1 MLSTRFTTLV
11 GCSVPIQQAGMGGVA
26 GPGLAAAVAAAGAL
40 GMIGGARIPA
50 PVLTQVLDELREK
63 APGAVGVNIL
73 MPFLDRACVEVAASR
88 VRVVEFF
95 YDTPDPALI
104 RMVHA
109 GGALACWQI
118 GSEDE
123 ARAAADAGADLIV
136 ARGMEAGGHVRGT
149 IGLLPLLDRVLGTVD
164 VPVVAAG
171 GIATA
176 RGMAAALAAGADAV
190 RVGTRFVVAEECDAH
205 PAYQDALI
213 RAGAG
218 DTVLT
223 EAFSVMWPHA
233 PHRVLRSAVVAAQA
247 HPSDQV
253 GEIVLGGER
262 FSAAALR
269 RAHADS
275 PDHWSDRGDGALR
288 RPVRGRG
295 AGEAAGRGD
304 HPRAGQWDDQP
315 AGALG
320 ARPRGHHGVGR
331 PIVPRAVVL
340 RRIVEEQTDGEHV
353 VVGVRIER
361 PAIGLGPDLVGRA
374 VVDAQR
380 RRPAPDVDTERSP

>member
-136 ARGMEAGGHVRGT
+136 AQGMEAGGPRARDHRPAAAPRSRARHGRRAGGCRGRHRHRAGHGRRARRGGRCRARGDAIRRRRGVRRASRLSGCADP
-149 IGLLPLLDRVLGTVD
+149 GGGGRHGPHRGVLGD
-164 VPVVAAG
+164 VAARAAPGPALG
-171 GIATA
+171 GGCGAGAPVRSGGRNRARWRAFFRCRASPCPRRLARPLERSRRWRSTPASPWARCRRGSRPRRSSASWRTEQPVCWCAGRTPPRAPRRRTPDRSARRCPPSHRRGADRRRARRRWSADRTA
-176 RGMAAALAAGADAV
+176 RDRPGSGSG
-190 RVGTRFVVAEECDAH
+190 GTC
-205 PAYQDALI
+205 
-213 RAGAG
+213 G
-218 DTVLT
+218 
-223 EAFSVMWPHA
+223 S
-233 PHRVLRSAVVAAQA
+233 
-247 HPSDQV
+247 
-253 GEIVLGGER
+253 
-262 FSAAALR
+262 
-269 RAHADS
+269 
-275 PDHWSDRGDGALR
+275 
-288 RPVRGRG
+288 
-295 AGEAAGRGD
+295 
-304 HPRAGQWDDQP
+304 
-315 AGALG
+315 
-320 ARPRGHHGVGR
+320 
-331 PIVPRAVVL
+331 
-340 RRIVEEQTDGEHV
+340 
-353 VVGVRIER
+353 
-361 PAIGLGPDLVGRA
+361 
-374 VVDAQR
+374 
-380 RRPAPDVDTERSP
+380 